1 MAQQR
6 WEVERLWEHDT
17 TVVVEQWTQRAI
29 VAKVRLVVVVGG
41 VVTWLSNVVVRDGG
55 DGVDED
61 ADDDGWNS

>member
-17 TVVVEQWTQRAI
+17 TVVIEQWTQRAI

-55 DGVDED
+55 DGVDGD

>member
-1 MAQQR
+1 MVQQR

-29 VAKVRLVVVVGG
+29 VAKVRLVGVVGG

-55 DGVDED
+55 DGVDGD